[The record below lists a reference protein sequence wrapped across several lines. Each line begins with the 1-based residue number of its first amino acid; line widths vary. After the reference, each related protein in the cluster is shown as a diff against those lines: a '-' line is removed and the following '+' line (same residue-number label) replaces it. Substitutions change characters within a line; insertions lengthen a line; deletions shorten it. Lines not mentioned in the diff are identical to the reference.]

1 MKAVDWVDGRV
12 RFIEQTLLPIEER
25 YVETD
30 DIHVVA
36 EAITALR
43 IRGAPAIGVAAA
55 FGVLLGVKNSRGD
68 ANEPFQKRFE
78 SSVALLA
85 ATRPT
90 AVNLFNILER
100 MRSAF
105 LRAHSGSEEATY
117 TALELEARDIQKEDI
132 ESCRRIG
139 EFGAALIQPGSSLLT
154 HCNAGALATAG
165 EGTALSVVT
174 AAHRQGKIRRVYA
187 DETRPLLQGARLT
200 SWELLHAGIEV
211 VLITDST
218 AASVLREGRVQAV
231 VVGADRIARNGDTA
245 NKVGTYPLAV
255 LARRHNV
262 PFYVAAPRTTLDPT
276 TEFGEDIPIEERN
289 PNEVTLFAGTRI
301 APEGVKVY
309 APAFDVTPHELI
321 TAFITDAGV
330 LYPPFN
336 AAITSVLGRQ

>member
-1 MKAVDWVDGRV
+1 MKAVDWIDGRV
-12 RFIEQTLLPIEER
+12 RFIEQTLLPLEER

-55 FGVLLGVKNSRGD
+55 FGVLLGVKNSHGR
-68 ANEPFQKRFE
+68 AAEPFQKRFE

-85 ATRPT
+85 GTRPT
-90 AVNLFNILER
+90 AVNLFNVLER

-105 LRAHSGSEEATY
+105 LRAHGGSDETIYA
-117 TALELEARDIQKEDI
+117 ALEREARDVQKEDI

-139 EFGAALIQPGSSLLT
+139 EFGAGLIQPGSSILT

-165 EGTALSVVT
+165 DGTALSVVT
-174 AAHRQGKIRRVYA
+174 AAHRQGKVRRVYA

-255 LARRHNV
+255 LAHRHKV
-262 PFYVAAPRTTLDPT
+262 PFYIAAPRTTLDPN
-276 TEFGEDIPIEERN
+276 TEIGQDIPIEERD
-289 PNEVTLFAGTRI
+289 PSEVTLFAGTRI
-301 APEGVKVY
+301 APEGVRVY

-321 TAFITDAGV
+321 SAFITDAGV
-330 LYPPFN
+330 LYPPFD